1 MEAGTNSGGSTMEL
15 EGMIN
20 WTIFVALISSATSY
34 LFMKYGTVEE
44 IVLHL
49 TDFTKEDIKKVKG
62 LLKWKF

>member
-1 MEAGTNSGGSTMEL
+1 MEAGTNSGGSTMKL

>member
-1 MEAGTNSGGSTMEL
+1 MKL

-62 LLKWKF
+62 LLKWKY

>member
-1 MEAGTNSGGSTMEL
+1 MEAGTNLGGSTMEL

-49 TDFTKEDIKKVKG
+49 TDFTKEDIRKVKG
-62 LLKWKF
+62 LLKWKY

>member
-1 MEAGTNSGGSTMEL
+1 VEAGTNSGGSIMKL

-20 WTIFVALISSATSY
+20 WTIFVALVSSITSY

-44 IVLHL
+44 IVLRL
-49 TDFTKEDIKKVKG
+49 TDFTKEDIKKIKG